1 MMVIVIGKGEMMNR
15 RSMLS
20 FLGIGAV
27 GASTLGA
34 QSCMNPIPSTHGTT
48 YDMGHSIVKETYDT
62 PMVKDTT
69 AYVKEMQD
77 SLFAITSDRS
87 KWNAQRVTDEM
98 KDWRMGFPSI
108 QYSQI
113 DPDIRNMKSVTE
125 TAKMR
130 MYFERRAKRQAEVNE
145 MSLIYRIA
153 EYVGI
158 KS

>member
-1 MMVIVIGKGEMMNR
+1 MMNR

-27 GASTLGA
+27 AGTAVGTRGI
-34 QSCMNPIPSTHGTT
+34 NPVPSTFGKT
-48 YDMGHSIVKETYDT
+48 YDMGYSIVKETYDT

-77 SLFAITSDRS
+77 SLFAITSDRA
-87 KWNAQRVTDEM
+87 KWITQRVTDEM
-98 KDWRMGFPSI
+98 KDWRMGFTSV

-113 DPDIRNMKSVTE
+113 DPDIRNMKSITE

-145 MSLIYRIA
+145 MSLTDRIA
-153 EYVGI
+153 EYMGI
-158 KS
+158 KG

>member
-1 MMVIVIGKGEMMNR
+1 
-15 RSMLS
+15 MLS

-34 QSCMNPIPSTHGTT
+34 QSGMNPVPSTEATT
-48 YDMGHSIVKETYDT
+48 GYWIDNKSYTDAT

-77 SLFAITSDRS
+77 QLSLITSDPA
-87 KWNAQRVTDEM
+87 KWIAQRVTDEM
-98 KDWRMGFPSI
+98 KDWRMGFS
-108 QYSQI
+108 SVKFSEI

-125 TAKMR
+125 TTKMR

-145 MSLIYRIA
+145 MSLTHRIA
-153 EYVGI
+153 EYMGI
-158 KS
+158 KV